1 MLFPL
6 LFIDKEVMLFPLLF
20 IDKEVML
27 FIPPIIL
34 W

>member
-6 LFIDKEVMLFPLLF
+6 LFFDKEVMLFPLLF
-20 IDKEVML
+20 FDKEVML
-27 FIPPIIL
+27 FIPIIIL